1 MQPDGVFARPRRGGV
16 VTPAQVNDGVVVA
29 AAAQIDDVVRI
40 VTGRDRGF
48 RREDEP
54 HLFPQAEHIR
64 QPCTDGHAVNA
75 IDARET
81 AAHELSCVTSV
92 FGGSWAFYHRFF
104 AVGAASAHR
113 THAV

>member
-40 VTGRDRGF
+40 VAGRGRGF

-54 HLFPQAEHIR
+54 HLLPQAEHFCQSR
-64 QPCTDGHAVNA
+64 TDGHAV
-75 IDARET
+75 DP
-81 AAHELSCVTSV
+81 
-92 FGGSWAFYHRFF
+92 FD
-104 AVGAASAHR
+104 
-113 THAV
+113 